1 MRVINKF
8 SISLAVIYYNYLY
21 FLNIW
26 NLDNWTTNVTRS
38 NLVAPWRRRRNR
50 LQTGLCRFMPVYA
63 YDNALA
69 ILLEFGNK
77 PLNKSQIFLVNNVR
91 K

>member
-26 NLDNWTTNVTRS
+26 NLDN
-38 NLVAPWRRRRNR
+38 
-50 LQTGLCRFMPVYA
+50 
-63 YDNALA
+63 
-69 ILLEFGNK
+69 
-77 PLNKSQIFLVNNVR
+77 
-91 K
+91 